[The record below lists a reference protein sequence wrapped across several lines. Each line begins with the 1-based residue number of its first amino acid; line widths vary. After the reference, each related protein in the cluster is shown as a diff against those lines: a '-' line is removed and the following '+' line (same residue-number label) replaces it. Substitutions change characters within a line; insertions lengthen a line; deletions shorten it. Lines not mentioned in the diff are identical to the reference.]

1 MNWRVVATDTESFT
15 GVAPVC
21 EKETDHAHYLKVA
34 GVEGDGTGA
43 DVFDCCPYPQ
53 LELWDEDAAAKTAV
67 RFTELEA
74 TVAGA

>member
-1 MNWRVVATDTESFT
+1 MAKS
-15 GVAPVC
+15 GLA
-21 EKETDHAHYLKVA
+21 
-34 GVEGDGTGA
+34 GDGTGP

-74 TVAGA
+74 GVAGT

>member
-1 MNWRVVATDTESFT
+1 MKWRVITTDTEGPT

-21 EKETDHAHYLKVA
+21 EHQDHAHHLEVA
-34 GVEGDGTGA
+34 QVDGDGTGP
-43 DVFDCCPYPQ
+43 DVFDCCPWPQ

-74 TVAGA
+74 GVAGA